1 MPPKREPR
9 ASNQFV
15 IVTGLSGAGKSQAIK
30 CFEDLGF
37 FCVDNLP
44 PALIPKFAELCSHSD
59 GQVRRVALVVDVRS
73 GELFDD
79 LQASLHELRDMGVG
93 YQVLFLDAA
102 QEALVNR
109 FKTTRRPHPLGDR
122 HRTIIESI
130 EAERRRLADVKERA
144 DKVIDT
150 TDLAVRDLK
159 EEIAGLFV
167 RGAAAPKILV
177 SVVSFGYKFG
187 VPVDADLVFDVRF
200 LANPHYVPE
209 FQHRTGADQ
218 QVVDFIMADPSS
230 ERFLRR
236 LFTFVDSCLPL
247 YVKEGK
253 SYLTIAIGCTGGR
266 HRSVTISDML
276 AAHLRE
282 RGYEV
287 IVDHRDV
294 KRG

>member
-1 MPPKREPR
+1 MPSKSKPAD
-9 ASNQFV
+9 ASQFV

-44 PALIPKFAELCSHSD
+44 PTLIPKFAELCAHSD
-59 GQVRRVALVVDVRS
+59 GKVRRIALVVDVRS
-73 GELFDD
+73 GELFND
-79 LQASLHELRDMGVG
+79 LQAALQELRDMGFG
-93 YQVLFLDAA
+93 YKVLFLDAS
-102 QEALVNR
+102 QDALINR
-109 FKTTRRPHPLGDR
+109 FKTTRRRHPLAAR
-122 HRTIIESI
+122 HRTLIDSI
-130 EAERRRLADVKERA
+130 QAERRRLEDIKERA

-150 TDLAVRDLK
+150 STLAVRELK

-167 RGAAAPKILV
+167 RGAETDKMLV

-187 VPVDADLVFDVRF
+187 VPVDSDLVFDVRF
-200 LANPHYVPE
+200 LVNPHYVSE
-209 FQHRTGADQ
+209 FQHRTGADRE
-218 QVVDFIMADPSS
+218 VIDFIMADPGSG
-230 ERFLRR
+230 RFLRR
-236 LFTFVDSCLPL
+236 LFGFIDACLPL
-247 YVKEGK
+247 YAKEGK

-276 AAHLRE
+276 ADHLRE
-282 RGYEV
+282 RGCEA